1 MKNSRRQKRRT
12 KLFNEESAVE
22 NLVRDVLSQKL
33 GWKFVPYGELA
44 RSEKDV
50 FVEPMLSEKI
60 MELNPQVQQVPGR
73 IEEILYKL
81 QSIISSVH
89 DTGLIKSN
97 EEFSKWL
104 KGEQSLPY
112 GENGQHIPIKLI
124 DFDNVENNDCVVTTQ
139 YSFKSKETRRPDLVL
154 LVNGI
159 PLVIIEAKTPVRP
172 GVSWADGALQIAE
185 DYEPVIPELFV
196 PNVFSAATEGKELQ
210 YGAAGA
216 PVEEFWS
223 PWRKMDPQKHGI
235 MMITDTI
242 KSLFDRKTVLDML
255 QHYTLFATD
264 QKGRKIKIIAR
275 YPQYEAVNLI
285 VRRVLEGKI
294 KRGLI
299 WHFQGSGKSLLMV
312 FAALR
317 LRFHPELSGPTVLVV
332 VDRIDLDAQIGGTF
346 TASNVP
352 NTVSTDSRAELERLL
367 QEDTRKVILTTIHKF
382 GDADKALNEKH
393 DIIVFVD
400 EAHRTQEGELGIKMR
415 TALPNAFLFGLTGT
429 PINKRDRNT
438 FLAFGAE
445 QDRHGYLHKY
455 SFEESVEDGATL
467 PINFETRPVKLK
479 INREEIDKIFAQI
492 TDGTTEADQAF
503 LSQKAG
509 QLPRLIK
516 DKDRI
521 TEIAED
527 IVRHFKAFVEPEG
540 LKGQVVVYDRE
551 SCVLYKEALDRLM
564 PPEDTAVVMTLQN
577 SDPPSWK
584 GRFSLPAD
592 DLDALLRR
600 YKDPD
605 DPLKLLIVTSRLL
618 AGFDAP
624 INQAMYLDKPMR
636 DHGLLQAICRTNRP
650 YKDKSSGLV
659 VDYIGVFDDVVRS
672 LNFDQ
677 KGIDKVVS
685 NIRQLEEI
693 LPNAIRQCL
702 KYFPDIDR
710 SKSGYEGLAAAQSCI
725 EDSNTR
731 DEFAADYSVLS
742 RYWETLSPRIVT
754 RQYVADYK
762 WLTSVYESVQP
773 PTGRGRLIWKRLGP
787 KTIQMI
793 QDNIKV
799 LEIEDDLETLIVDPS
814 VLRSAG
820 KGTSAQ
826 KPKQIELKIA
836 RRIKKHRG
844 NPIFVKLGERLEMAR
859 ERYVSRVTNSVQYLK
874 ELLDIAK
881 EVVAEERREF
891 GKGKPV
897 RDDKQALTR
906 IFEQQ
911 NLPTPPDMVKKIV
924 AEIDG
929 IVKKVR
935 FEGWQHTIAGER
947 EVKQETTR
955 ILLRYKL
962 HRDRE
967 LFSKI
972 YEYIRQHY

>member
-1 MKNSRRQKRRT
+1 MI
-12 KLFNEESAVE
+12 KLFNEENTVE

-33 GWKFVPYGELA
+33 GWKFVSSNELT
-44 RSEKDV
+44 RSENDI
-50 FVEPMLSEKI
+50 FVEPILSEKI
-60 MELNPQVQQVPGR
+60 KHLNQAVKQVPDR
-73 IEEILYKL
+73 VEEILYKL
-81 QSIISSVH
+81 QSIILSVREA
-89 DTGLIKSN
+89 GLIKSN

-124 DFDNVENNDCVVTTQ
+124 DFDNIENNDYIVTTQ
-139 YSFKSKETRRPDLVL
+139 YSFKSKETKRPDIVL

-159 PLVIIEAKTPVRP
+159 PLVVIEAKTPVRP

-210 YGAAGA
+210 YGVVGAA
-216 PVEEFWS
+216 VEEFWS
-223 PWRKMDPQKHGI
+223 PWRKRDPQKHGI

-242 KSLFDRKTVLDML
+242 KSLFDRKTVLEML

-264 QKGRKIKIIAR
+264 QKGKKIKIIAR

-285 VRRVLEGKI
+285 VQRVLEGKI

-317 LRFHPELSGPTVLVV
+317 LRFHPELSSPTVLVV

-352 NTVSTDSRAELERLL
+352 NTISTDSRAELKQLL
-367 QEDTRKVILTTIHKF
+367 QNDTRKVILTTIHKF
-382 GDADKALNEKH
+382 GDTDEVLNEKH

-400 EAHRTQEGELGIKMR
+400 EAHRTQEGELGIRMR
-415 TALPNAFLFGLTGT
+415 MALPNAFLFGLTGT

-445 QDRHGYLHKY
+445 QDQYGYLHKY

-492 TDGTTEADQAF
+492 TDGTTEADQAI

-509 QLPRLIK
+509 QLPQLIK

-521 TEIAED
+521 NEISED
-527 IVRHFKAFVEPEG
+527 IVKHFKEIVEPEG

-551 SCVLYKEALDRLM
+551 SCVLYKETFDRLM
-564 PPEDTAVVMTLQN
+564 PSEDTAVVMTLQN
-577 SDPPSWK
+577 NDPQSWK
-584 GRFSLPAD
+584 ERFHLSDD

-650 YKDKSSGLV
+650 YKNKSSGLV

-685 NIRQLEEI
+685 NIKQLEEN
-693 LPNAIRQCL
+693 LPKVIKQCL
-702 KYFPDIDR
+702 KYFPNIDR
-710 SKSGYEGLAAAQSCI
+710 SKSGYEGLAAAQLCI
-725 EDSNTR
+725 EDSKTR

-742 RYWETLSPRIVT
+742 RYWETLSPRIIT
-754 RQYVADYK
+754 KQYIDDYK
-762 WLTSVYESVQP
+762 WLTSVYESIQP

-799 LEIEDDLETLIVDPS
+799 LEIEDDLETLIVDQN
-814 VLRSAG
+814 VLKSAE
-820 KGTSAQ
+820 KGMSMQ
-826 KPKQIELKIA
+826 KPKQIELKIV
-836 RRIKKHRG
+836 RRIKKHRN

-859 ERYVSRVTNSVQYLK
+859 ERYINRIINSVQYLK
-874 ELLDIAK
+874 ELLEIAK
-881 EVVAEERREF
+881 EVVAEEQKEF
-891 GKGKPV
+891 GKEKPIL
-897 RDDKQALTR
+897 DDKQALTR

-911 NLPTPPDMVKKIV
+911 NLLTPPEMIKKIV
-924 AEIDG
+924 TEIDE

-947 EVKQETTR
+947 EIKQEITR

-962 HRDRE
+962 HKDKE

-972 YEYIRQHY
+972 YEYIKQHY

>member
-1 MKNSRRQKRRT
+1 MKNSHHQKWST
-12 KLFNEESAVE
+12 KLFNEENTVE
-22 NLVRDVLSQKL
+22 DLVRDILSQKL
-33 GWKFVPYGELA
+33 GWKFVSNTELA

-50 FVEPMLSEKI
+50 FVESILSEKI
-60 MELNPQVQQVPGR
+60 KELNQSVKQVPDR

-81 QSIISSVH
+81 QSIILSVH
-89 DTGLIKSN
+89 ETGLVKSN

-124 DFDNVENNDCVVTTQ
+124 DFDNIKNNDYIITTQ
-139 YSFKSKETRRPDLVL
+139 YSFKSKETKRPDIVL

-185 DYEPVIPELFV
+185 EYEPVIPELFV

-210 YGAAGA
+210 YGVVGAA
-216 PVEEFWS
+216 VEEFWS
-223 PWRKMDPQKHGI
+223 PWRKRDQQKHGI

-242 KSLFDRKTVLDML
+242 KSLLDKKTVLEML

-264 QKGRKIKIIAR
+264 QKGKKIKIIAR

-285 VRRVLEGKI
+285 VQRVLEGKI

-317 LRFHPELSGPTVLVV
+317 LRFHPELSSPTVLVV

-352 NTVSTDSRAELERLL
+352 NTISTDSRSELKQLL
-367 QEDTRKVILTTIHKF
+367 QNDTRKVILTTIHKF
-382 GDADKALNEKH
+382 GDTDEILNEKH
-393 DIIVFVD
+393 NIIVFVD
-400 EAHRTQEGELGIKMR
+400 EAHRTQEGELGIRMR
-415 TALPNAFLFGLTGT
+415 MALPNAFLFGLTGT

-445 QDRHGYLHKY
+445 QDQYGYLHKY
-455 SFEESVEDGATL
+455 SFEESVEDRATL

-492 TDGTTEADQAF
+492 TDGTTEADQAI

-521 TEIAED
+521 NEIAED
-527 IVRHFKAFVEPEG
+527 IVKHFKEIVEPEG

-551 SCVLYKEALDRLM
+551 SCVLYKEAFDRLM
-564 PPEDTAVVMTLQN
+564 QPEDTAVVMTLQN
-577 SDPPSWK
+577 NDPQSWK
-584 GRFSLPAD
+584 ERFYLSND

-624 INQAMYLDKPMR
+624 INQAMYLDKPMK

-650 YKDKSSGLV
+650 YKNKSSGLV

-685 NIRQLEEI
+685 NIKQLEEN
-693 LPNAIRQCL
+693 LPNVIKQCL
-702 KYFPDIDR
+702 KYFPNIDR
-710 SKSGYEGLAAAQSCI
+710 SKSGYEGLAEAQLCI
-725 EDSNTR
+725 EDSKTR

-754 RQYVADYK
+754 KQYIADYK
-762 WLTSVYESVQP
+762 WLTSVYESIQP
-773 PTGRGRLIWKRLGP
+773 PTGHGRLIWKRLGP
-787 KTIQMI
+787 KTIQII

-799 LEIEDDLETLIVDPS
+799 LEIEDNLETLIVDQNI
-814 VLRSAG
+814 LKSAE
-820 KGTSAQ
+820 KGMSMQ
-826 KPKQIELKIA
+826 KPKQIELKIV
-836 RRIKKHRG
+836 RRIKKHRN

-859 ERYVSRVTNSVQYLK
+859 ERYINRIINSVQYLK
-874 ELLDIAK
+874 ELLEIAK
-881 EVVAEERREF
+881 EVVAEEQKEF
-891 GKGKPV
+891 GKEKPIE
-897 RDDKQALTR
+897 DDRQALTR

-911 NLPTPPDMVKKIV
+911 NLPTPPEMIKRIV
-924 AEIDG
+924 TEIDE

-947 EVKQETTR
+947 EIKQEITR
-955 ILLRYKL
+955 ILLRHKL
-962 HRDRE
+962 HKDKE
-967 LFSKI
+967 LFTKI
-972 YEYIRQHY
+972 YDYIKQHY